1 MKIESDNVNV
11 NNDSLEEK
19 QENIQDCESDTTRH
33 CEKLLTDHKQAQN
46 IDKALS
52 INMKD
57 TEILMNP
64 NCENENK
71 IQLNKNNAEDVKEKE
86 NISHRKKL
94 KQCAT
99 FNESRELKIP
109 EEHPI
114 VDEGT
119 LHNKEVIISELLN
132 ELETGIDNDAKN
144 DILNNLLMDN
154 TVVNQHNIPITEEA
168 LFIVSHFF

>member
-1 MKIESDNVNV
+1 
-11 NNDSLEEK
+11 
-19 QENIQDCESDTTRH
+19 
-33 CEKLLTDHKQAQN
+33 
-46 IDKALS
+46 
-52 INMKD
+52 MKD
-57 TEILMNP
+57 TEILMNA

-71 IQLNKNNAEDVKEKE
+71 IQLNKNNAEDVEKE

-114 VDEGT
+114 VD
-119 LHNKEVIISELLN
+119 NKEVIISELLN

>member
-1 MKIESDNVNV
+1 MKIESDSVNV

-33 CEKLLTDHKQAQN
+33 CEKLLTDHKQSQN

-57 TEILMNP
+57 TEILMNA

-114 VDEGT
+114 VD
-119 LHNKEVIISELLN
+119 NKEVIISELLN
-132 ELETGIDNDAKN
+132 ELETGIENDAKN